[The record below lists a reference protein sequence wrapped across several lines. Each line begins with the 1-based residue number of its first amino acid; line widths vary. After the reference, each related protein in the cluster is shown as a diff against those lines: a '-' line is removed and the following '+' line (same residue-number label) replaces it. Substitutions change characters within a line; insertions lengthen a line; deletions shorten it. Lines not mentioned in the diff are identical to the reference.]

1 MNQKILLNHQTC
13 HFNCY
18 MEASMKTSF
27 TQKQYLEHMREFDN
41 CKLLVKTIKR
51 LGYHKLYTNISRL
64 TVLSHVNQSISKHL
78 SNHKLESKKA
88 IIPVKILR
96 KHTQFVIQSESKNI
110 YFEDNVID
118 DKNLYEAYKILASKN
133 SAINN
138 FVFRTGIIDK
148 DAFVSNFVNL
158 IVKTTEFNNWN
169 YRLHQ
174 ITWNIEW
181 NKIFDNVFDFFDTIM
196 KKVLKE
202 TKDISV
208 VDIFFNNIVHKSV
221 IFGDENHYY
230 SLKSNT
236 FFLHAEDFKSEIFST
251 LKLRENSYESLFTR
265 DYSDLKISSTNQI
278 FSYRKGYSDIYCEF
292 TKTKNYLEFLRIV
305 KKLIEATQQNGTR
318 TDQKKVLRRY
328 DKYFHKLGQYLDK
341 PKFRDILIYDLM
353 HLRFCIHYD
362 TDSLTYDALS
372 CYLDSLEELI
382 VDCINKSNNTQAAK
396 YFIQK
401 YNSRDYNFW
410 ENFFFASLKKRI
422 VSRELVNLYLNYNPE
437 RIFEQK
443 IIKLNTMNFLKTFIK
458 KRPSFVSDLP
468 KKFITNKILWK
479 IAVEKSYKVLAK
491 APIEIKEDKEII
503 KLASRINKDAIKSSS
518 IKLKSDVKFL
528 QSFCSPREAFAY
540 ASEKTKIN
548 PKCCVEVL
556 RNHPSD
562 IKLISKRNILKLPFS
577 KFTLSE
583 RKKLFKEFT
592 RLSKLK
598 DILEIAIYK
607 KTFLIDV

>member
-27 TQKQYLEHMREFDN
+27 TQKQYLEHMREIHD
-41 CKLLVKTIKR
+41 CELLVKTSKR
-51 LGYHKLYTNISRL
+51 VNYHQPYTNISIL
-64 TVLSHVNQSISKHL
+64 VCLSHVNQSLSKHL

-96 KHTQFVIQSESKNI
+96 KHTGFVIRSESRNI
-110 YFEDNVID
+110 YFKDNVID
-118 DKNLYEAYKILASKN
+118 DKNLYEAFRILASKDTL
-133 SAINN
+133 INN
-138 FVFRTGIIDK
+138 FVYRTGIIDR
-148 DAFVSNFVNL
+148 DTFVRNFVSFFAEKFESNSWDL
-158 IVKTTEFNNWN
+158 WHLGHK
-169 YRLHQ
+169 
-174 ITWNIEW
+174 WNIEW
-181 NKIFDNVFDFFDTIM
+181 NKIFDNVFEFFDTLM
-196 KKVLKE
+196 KEVIKE
-202 TKDISV
+202 TKDICF
-208 VDIFFNNIVHKSV
+208 VDIFFKNIVRKSH
-221 IFGDENHYY
+221 IFGDEHRYY
-230 SLKSNT
+230 
-236 FFLHAEDFKSEIFST
+236 FFNRQTAFFKYAEGFKYKIFNA
-251 LKLRENSYESLFTR
+251 LKLKEKSYESLFYIDKRNANLYMT
-265 DYSDLKISSTNQI
+265 DPNFQYV
-278 FSYRKGYSDIYCEF
+278 KGYSDIYCEL
-292 TKTKNYLEFLRIV
+292 TKTKNYFEFFRIQD
-305 KKLIEATQQNGTR
+305 KLIRACSYEFR
-318 TDQKKVLRRY
+318 PDQEHLIRMY
-328 DKYFHKLGQYLDK
+328 NKYLPKLDQYLDK
-341 PKFRDILIYDLM
+341 PKFRRIFVFELM
-353 HLRFCIHYD
+353 RIRYHLCEVIDSFCA
-362 TDSLTYDALS
+362 DAIS
-372 CYLDSLEELI
+372 CYIERLNVHI
-382 VDCINKSNNTQAAK
+382 VYCINKSNNTQAAK
-396 YFIQK
+396 FFIQNH
-401 YNSRDYNFW
+401 NSRDYKFW
-410 ENFFFASLKKRI
+410 ENFFFPSLKKNLA
-422 VSRELVNLYLNYNPE
+422 SRELVNLYLRYNPE

-458 KRPSFVSDLP
+458 KRPSFVLDLP
-468 KKFITNKILWK
+468 KKFRTNKTLWK
-479 IAVEKSYKVLAK
+479 IAVEKSYKVLAN

-556 RNHPSD
+556 RKHPSD